1 MIDYE
6 LLGLAVKQYQD
17 VGYNQIEVPWRISDE
32 ILNISKPLY
41 VKTPNYKLEGTAKS
55 LIASGEQG
63 FMYLMAKGQLGPGL
77 YQTITPCFRNEPH
90 DELHQK
96 QFMKVELI
104 HVHSH
109 SFLSPEDNAEVAEEV
124 IIGAALDGFT
134 TLLFKVFEEAGIS
147 KCPEDYLKVVPTGY
161 DDPIAVKNSV
171 QQDIVLT
178 IGAEEYE
185 LGSYGSRQA
194 AFGSWTYGTGVALPR
209 FSVAARKLV
218 QALR

>member
-1 MIDYE
+1 M
-6 LLGLAVKQYQD
+6 
-17 VGYNQIEVPWRISDE
+17 
-32 ILNISKPLY
+32 
-41 VKTPNYKLEGTAKS
+41 
-55 LIASGEQG
+55 
-63 FMYLMAKGQLGPGL
+63 
-77 YQTITPCFRNEPH
+77 
-90 DELHQK
+90 
-96 QFMKVELI
+96 
-104 HVHSH
+104 
-109 SFLSPEDNAEVAEEV
+109 
-124 IIGAALDGFT
+124 
-134 TLLFKVFEEAGIS
+134 
-147 KCPEDYLKVVPTGY
+147 PTGY